1 MTWREKFNNMA
12 MIDILYMLS
21 DGTLRTYGVYKSPDN
36 YCDLYLFDDTQ
47 TAEKEEILKAVGKVT
62 GYENGLWW

>member
-21 DGTLRTYGVYKSPDN
+21 DNATTGTTCMRDIITGTYADECE
-36 YCDLYLFDDTQ
+36 CDCRKCMENLLN
-47 TAEKEEILKAVGKVT
+47 EEYRLNDIHKQS
-62 GYENGLWW
+62 

>member
-21 DGTLRTYGVYKSPDN
+21 DGTLRKYGVCIKEILPATIEE
-36 YCDLYLFDDTQ
+36 CDLDCRKCMENLLN
-47 TAEKEEILKAVGKVT
+47 EEYRPNDIHKQL
-62 GYENGLWW
+62 